1 MQVKRTTGLLAILL
15 CACLAFV
22 LPVSAQTKT
31 KSKSDTKPATSSGA
45 KVDLNTASQSDLEA
59 LPGVGAATAKKI
71 IAGRP
76 YSSVSDL
83 KKAGVSQAT
92 INKIQDQVTVSGG
105 ASPAK
110 TAAAPASTSSDK
122 SSADTKK
129 SKSSSDKSS
138 SSGKPVDLNT
148 ASQSDLEA
156 LPGVGAATAK
166 KIIAGRPYSSVSDL
180 KKAGVSQSTITK
192 IQDQV
197 TVSGGAAAKA
207 GSPSSTSSA
216 SSTSASKPSS
226 SSSTS
231 SSTPSSSSSNTSSSS
246 SASTPAAKTTSTR
259 STPSATAAPGGG
271 NGQVWVNLDTK
282 VYHKEGDRWYG
293 KTKNGKYM
301 SEQDAI
307 AAGYRASK
315 K

>member
-1 MQVKRTTGLLAILL
+1 MLFNRTGLLAALL
-15 CACLAFV
+15 CGCLTLAM
-22 LPVSAQTKT
+22 PISAQTK
-31 KSKSDTKPATSSGA
+31 SKSQSDAKKSQPSGA

-59 LPGVGAATAKKI
+59 LSGVGAATAKKI

-83 KKAGVSQAT
+83 KKAGISQST
-92 INKIQDQVTVSGG
+92 ITKIQNQVTVSSGG
-105 ASPAK
+105 S
-110 TAAAPASTSSDK
+110 AATSSSASTSGSSDK
-122 SSADTKK
+122 STSDKK
-129 SKSSSDKSS
+129 KSSSEKPSAAS
-138 SSGKPVDLNT
+138 PGKKVDLNT

-156 LPGVGAATAK
+156 LSGVGAATAK

-197 TVSGGAAAKA
+197 TVSGGSAAKA
-207 GSPSSTSSA
+207 TPPA
-216 SSTSASKPSS
+216 STSAMSSPSPTKPSS
-226 SSSTS
+226 STSTSTPSTS
-231 SSTPSSSSSNTSSSS
+231 SSSATSSSS
-246 SASTPAAKTTSTR
+246 SATTPAAKTTSAR

-282 VYHKEGDRWYG
+282 VYHKQGDRWYG

-301 SEQDAI
+301 SEQDAM

-315 K
+315 Q